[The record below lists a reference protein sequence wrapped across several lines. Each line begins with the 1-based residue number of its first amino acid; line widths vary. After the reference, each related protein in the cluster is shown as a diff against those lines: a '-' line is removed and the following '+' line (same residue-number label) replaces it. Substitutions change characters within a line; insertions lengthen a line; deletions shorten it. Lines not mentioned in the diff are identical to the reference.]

1 MSHSDLRQM
10 IETFV
15 ADRAA
20 LERLY
25 SIEVS
30 PSRRERL
37 DRLITDWQGMLAD
50 ISFEGLDY
58 DSQVDLILFE
68 EHLAREQNRLATEAE
83 SHRQALRLL
92 PFGEAIIGLEQSRRR
107 FEPCE
112 PVRAAD
118 VLQTISLV
126 ADAQREQ
133 LEAGAIVAEPHV
145 GQRAH
150 RILESLRD
158 ALRGWHAFYDEYD
171 PLFTWWCETPYTAA
185 DHALD
190 EYSKTLKRRVVGIEP
205 DDRDTVVGIPIGRE
219 ALLTD
224 LAFERIPYS
233 PEELITIAERE
244 FAWCDQE
251 MVLAAGDLGFG
262 DNAAAAVDHVKGL
275 HEDPG
280 GQPELVREL
289 AVEAVEFLRTH
300 DLVTVPPLCEE
311 TWRMEMMPPER
322 QKVAPFFLG
331 GETIIV
337 SYPTAGMTHEEK
349 RMSLRGNNRY
359 FSRATVQHELIPG
372 HHLQQFMLARHKP
385 YRALFETPF
394 WIEGWALHWEMLL
407 WDLGFPRSPEER
419 IGMLFWRRHRCGRIV
434 FSLRFHLGE
443 MSAEECVEYL
453 VERVGHERA
462 NAEGEVRRSFGGEY
476 PPLYQLAYMIGGLQ
490 MRSLY
495 RELVGSG
502 RMTDRDFHDAVLV
515 ENQMPIEIL
524 RCVLSRTPLCR
535 PLPCTWRFAD

>member
-1 MSHSDLRQM
+1 MPQIDLRQL

-15 ADRAA
+15 ADRGA
-20 LERLY
+20 LDRLY
-25 SIEVS
+25 SIEAS

-37 DRLITDWQGMLAD
+37 DRLFADWQGVLAD
-50 ISFEGLDY
+50 ISFESLDY
-58 DSQVDLILFE
+58 DDQVDLILLE
-68 EHLAREQNRLATEAE
+68 EHLARERRRLDIEAE
-83 SHRQALRLL
+83 WHREALRLL
-92 PFGEAIIGLEQSRRR
+92 PFAEAIIGLEETRRR
-107 FEPCE
+107 FEPSL
-112 PVRAAD
+112 PAQAAD
-118 VLQTISLV
+118 ALDTISRV
-126 ADAQREQ
+126 ANSERERI
-133 LEAGAIVAEPHV
+133 EIGAIVAEPHV
-145 GQRAH
+145 GHRAAQ
-150 RILESLRD
+150 ILESLRD
-158 ALRGWHAFYDEYD
+158 ALKRWHSFYDEFD
-171 PLFTWWCETPYTAA
+171 PLFTWWCDTPYSAA
-185 DHALD
+185 DQALD
-190 EYSKTLKRRVVGIEP
+190 EYSKVLKRHVVGIDPE
-205 DDRDTVVGIPIGRE
+205 DRDAVIGSPIGRE
-219 ALLTD
+219 ALLAE

-244 FAWCDQE
+244 FAWCDRE
-251 MVLAAGDLGFG
+251 MVRAAGELGYG
-262 DNAAAAVDHVKGL
+262 DDSGSALKHVKDL

-280 GQPELVREL
+280 GQPELVRRL
-289 AVEAVEFLRTH
+289 AVEAVEFLRAH

-331 GETIIV
+331 GETIMV
-337 SYPTAGMTHEEK
+337 SFPTTGMTHAEK

-385 YRALFETPF
+385 HRALFGTPF

-443 MSAEECVEYL
+443 MSADECVDYL

-462 NAEGEVRRSFGGEY
+462 NAAGEVRRSFGGDY

-490 MRSLY
+490 MRALH
-495 RELVGSG
+495 RELVGSA
-502 RMTDRDFHDAVLV
+502 RMTNRDFHDAILE
-515 ENQMPIEIL
+515 ENQMPIEVL
-524 RCVLSRTPLCR
+524 RHLLTRTPLTR